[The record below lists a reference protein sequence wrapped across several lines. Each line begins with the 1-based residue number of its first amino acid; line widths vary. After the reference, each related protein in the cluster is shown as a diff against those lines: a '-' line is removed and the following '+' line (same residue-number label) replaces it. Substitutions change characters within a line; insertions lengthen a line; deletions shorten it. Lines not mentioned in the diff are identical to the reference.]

1 MKTPRLFATLTLATL
16 ALTSA
21 AQARSLNDILKDGTL
36 RVATAA
42 DIPPFGFASGNTV
55 TGFEVDLITA
65 VAADMGLKVK
75 LVPAPI
81 DQLSKLLNSDSV
93 DVAMSAQAITS
104 TRENRVDFT
113 TPTSCSAVSMVST
126 SPKLKT
132 HTDLAGKTIVVG
144 SGSIMQSFV
153 QKLPFEKKVSVVPT
167 SQDVMFSMISGQ
179 ADATFMYS
187 AMQPAI
193 KQMFPKA
200 TLYFGPELWSVP
212 QGLMIHEDATA
223 LRLRLNAGIQR
234 LLGNGKYAAIS
245 TKYFGK
251 DVRCK

>member
-1 MKTPRLFATLTLATL
+1 MKTPRLFTTLTLATL

-81 DQLSKLLNSDSV
+81 DQLSKLLNSDAV

-104 TRENRVDFT
+104 TRENRVDFN
-113 TPTSCSAVSMVST
+113 TPTSCSAVSVVST

-153 QKLPFEKKVSVVPT
+153 QKLPFDKKVSVVPT

-193 KQMFPKA
+193 KQMFSKA

-234 LLGNGKYAAIS
+234 LLGNGKYATIS